1 MALPYWT
8 PHNLLPPGRHPAD
21 LADVYE
27 RLVFDAPHQNDR
39 EILFSALNSYLGV
52 ARRIMP
58 TGRAWIGGDLTARTP
73 HMPLGLDV
81 VLIPDEWGA
90 LKRLDDT
97 GRSALYGLL
106 TLRGV
111 IVGQPAMYLD
121 QVQPVGGM
129 LDGFLCRP
137 GDEEIWEEVWA
148 SGGRGIPEVIW

>member
-73 HMPLGLDV
+73 HAPLGLDV
-81 VLIPDEWGA
+81 VLFPDEWGA
-90 LKRLDDT
+90 LKRLDDA

-148 SGGRGIPEVIW
+148 ADGRGIPEVIW

>member
-58 TGRAWIGGDLTARTP
+58 TGRAWIGGDLTARTAHAP
-73 HMPLGLDV
+73 QSLDV

-90 LKRLDDT
+90 LKRLDGA

-106 TLRGV
+106 TLQGV

-148 SGGRGIPEVIW
+148 ADGRGIPEVIW

>member
-1 MALPYWT
+1 MALPHWT

-58 TGRAWIGGDLTARTP
+58 TGRAWIGGELTARTP
-73 HMPLGLDV
+73 YAPRGLDV

-90 LKRLDDT
+90 LKRLDDA

-106 TLRGV
+106 TLRGI
-111 IVGQPAMYLD
+111 IVGQPAMYLE

-137 GDEEIWEEVWA
+137 GDEDIWEEVW
-148 SGGRGIPEVIW
+148 STGGRGIPEVIW

>member
-58 TGRAWIGGDLTARTP
+58 TGRAWIGGALTARTSHVP
-73 HMPLGLDV
+73 RGLDV

-90 LKRLDDT
+90 LKRLDDE

-137 GDEEIWEEVWA
+137 GDEDIWEEVWSA
-148 SGGRGIPEVIW
+148 GGRGIPEVIW

>member
-1 MALPYWT
+1 LALPYWT
-8 PHNLLPPGRHPAD
+8 PHNLLPPGRHAAD

-73 HMPLGLDV
+73 HAPQGLDV

-90 LKRLDDT
+90 LKRLDGA

-148 SGGRGIPEVIW
+148 AGGRGIPEVIW

>member
-58 TGRAWIGGDLTARTP
+58 TGRAWIGGSLTARTQHVP
-73 HMPLGLDV
+73 RGLDV

-90 LKRLDDT
+90 LKRLDDE

-111 IVGQPAMYLD
+111 IVGQPAMYLE

-148 SGGRGIPEVIW
+148 ADGRGIPEVIW